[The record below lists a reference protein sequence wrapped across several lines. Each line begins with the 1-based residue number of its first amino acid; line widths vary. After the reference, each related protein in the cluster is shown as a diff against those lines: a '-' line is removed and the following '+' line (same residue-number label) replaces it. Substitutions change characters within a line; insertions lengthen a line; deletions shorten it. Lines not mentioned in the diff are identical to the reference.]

1 MKVLIIGAH
10 GKVGHLLIGE
20 LQSNNIDFVA
30 GLRSQK
36 QIDAFEANNIPTQF
50 IDLTASL
57 EDIHKS
63 IKDSG
68 ADVIV
73 FSAGAGGAGYDMT
86 IQIDLDGAVKTMMV
100 AEALGIKRYI
110 MVSSIFSDNRDKWD
124 ASGIKPY
131 MIAKHYADEH
141 LRGTDLDYT
150 IIHPGALTDEETTGK
165 VKLLGDDESGSIP
178 RIDVAKSLAAII
190 KNPNTIGKE
199 YNIASGDTPIDGAFN

>member
-30 GLRSQK
+30 GLRSQE
-36 QIDAFEANNIPTQF
+36 QINAYQANNIPTQF

-57 EDIHKS
+57 EDIGKS

-73 FSAGAGGAGYDMT
+73 FSAGAGGAGYDLTME
-86 IQIDLDGAVKTMMV
+86 IDLDGAIKTMI
-100 AEALGIKRYI
+100 ASEALGIKRYV
-110 MVSSIFSDNRDKWD
+110 MVSSIFSDDRSKWA

-141 LRGTDLDYT
+141 LRGTNLDYT
-150 IIHPGALTDEETTGK
+150 ILHPGALNNDDSVGK
-165 VKLLGDDESGSIP
+165 IDVLDPEKAGSIP
-178 RIDVAKSLAAII
+178 RVDVAKSLAAII
-190 KNPNTIGKE
+190 TNPHTIKKE
-199 YNIASGDTPIDGAFN
+199 YTIISGDTDINSAFN